1 MVAIGRAASYQTA
14 GAAESVVDVYG
25 EDLLIDDRR
34 VRASVSPCVLAMFA
48 SVALLAEPQPPPP
61 EPTLAVVLERAAA
74 YVAEFYRRLSGI
86 VAEEHYVQDWYA
98 VRPEGRTSLGHRELR
113 SDLVLIKPGS
123 DASWTEFRDVF
134 EVDGRAIR
142 TRDDRLEHML
152 REPAGLASAHVS
164 TILEESARFNIG
176 DVDRNVNTP
185 LFTLRFLEAANQPRF
200 KFKRSPD
207 AVPGTAAS
215 ASAPSDRVFRVSTE
229 VWVIAYDEVRS
240 PTLIRSAQRKDQPA
254 HGRFWIE
261 PATGRVLVS
270 ELIVE
275 DRRIRATIDVS
286 FQSEPLLEMLVPV
299 AMRERYEIKPS
310 RSRVEGRATLR
321 PVSTTHVLGGATAA
335 A

>member
-1 MVAIGRAASYQTA
+1 M
-14 GAAESVVDVYG
+14 
-25 EDLLIDDRR
+25 
-34 VRASVSPCVLAMFA
+34 
-48 SVALLAEPQPPPP
+48 
-61 EPTLAVVLERAAA
+61 
-74 YVAEFYRRLSGI
+74 
-86 VAEEHYVQDWYA
+86 
-98 VRPEGRTSLGHRELR
+98 
-113 SDLVLIKPGS
+113 
-123 DASWTEFRDVF
+123 F

-152 REPAGLASAHVS
+152 REPTDVASAHVS
-164 TILEESARFNIG
+164 TILAERARFNIG

-185 LFTLRFLEAANQPRF
+185 LFSLRFLETANQARF
-200 KFKRSPD
+200 KFKRSAD
-207 AVPGTAAS
+207 AVPATAATD
-215 ASAPSDRVFRVSTE
+215 SAPADRVFRVSTE
-229 VWVIAYDEVRS
+229 VWVIAYEEVRS

-310 RSRVEGRATLR
+310 RSRVEGRATYGQFR
-321 PVSTTHVLGGATAA
+321 PLGF
-335 A
+335 

>member
-1 MVAIGRAASYQTA
+1 M
-14 GAAESVVDVYG
+14 
-25 EDLLIDDRR
+25 L
-34 VRASVSPCVLAMFA
+34 PCVLAVFA
-48 SVALLAEPQPPPP
+48 SVALLAEPQPAPP
-61 EPTLAVVLERAAA
+61 EPTLAAVLERAAA

-86 VAEEHYVQDWYA
+86 VAEEHYLQNWYS
-98 VRPEGRTSLGHRELR
+98 VRRAERVTLSHRELR
-113 SDLVLIKPGS
+113 ADLVLMKPSS
-123 DASWTEFRDVF
+123 DAPWTEFRDVF
-134 EVDGRAIR
+134 EVDGRTIR
-142 TRDDRLEHML
+142 SRDDRLEALL
-152 REPAGLASAHVS
+152 REPTGRASADVS
-164 TILEESARFNIG
+164 TLLAESARFNIG

-185 LFTLRFLEAANQPRF
+185 LFTLHFLEAASQPRF

-207 AVPGTAAS
+207 AVPETTGAVSEPA
-215 ASAPSDRVFRVSTE
+215 DRVFRVSTE

-299 AMRERYEIKPS
+299 AMRERYQIKPS
-310 RSRVEGRATLR
+310 RTVVEGHATYGRFRPLR
-321 PVSTTHVLGGATAA
+321 
-335 A
+335 

>member
-1 MVAIGRAASYQTA
+1 MVGF
-14 GAAESVVDVYG
+14 
-25 EDLLIDDRR
+25 DDRR
-34 VRASVSPCVLAMFA
+34 VPSSLSPCVLAMFA
-48 SVALLAEPQPPPP
+48 SVALLAQPQAPLP
-61 EPTLAVVLERAAA
+61 EPTLATVLERAAA

-113 SDLVLIKPGS
+113 SDLVLVKPGS

-142 TRDDRLEHML
+142 TRDDRLEQLL

-164 TILEESARFNIG
+164 AILEESARFNIG

-185 LFTLRFLEAANQPRF
+185 LFTLRFLEAVSQPRF
-200 KFKRSPD
+200 KFTRSPD

-270 ELIVE
+270 ELTVE

-310 RSRVEGRATLR
+310 RSRVEGRATYGQFRRL
-321 PVSTTHVLGGATAA
+321 TF
-335 A
+335 

>member
-1 MVAIGRAASYQTA
+1 MAVLDVD
-14 GAAESVVDVYG
+14 GADP
-25 EDLLIDDRR
+25 LTHDRR

-61 EPTLAVVLERAAA
+61 EPTLASVLERAGA
-74 YVAEFYRRLSGI
+74 YVAGFYRRLSGI
-86 VAEEHYVQDWYA
+86 AAEEHYVQDWYA
-98 VRPEGRTSLGHRELR
+98 VRRKGRTSLGHRELR
-113 SDLVLIKPGS
+113 SDLVLLKPTG
-123 DASWTEFRDVF
+123 DAAWAEFRDVF

-142 TRDDRLEHML
+142 ARDDRLEHML
-152 REPAGLASAHVS
+152 REPAGLASTHLS

-185 LFTLRFLEAANQPRF
+185 LFTLRFLEAANQARF
-200 KFKRSPD
+200 RFTRSVD
-207 AVPGTAAS
+207 TVPATPAS
-215 ASAPSDRVFRVSTE
+215 VPAPSDRMFRVSTE
-229 VWVIAYDEVRS
+229 VWVIGYDEVRS

-270 ELIVE
+270 ELIVG

-310 RSRVEGRATLR
+310 RSVVEGHATYGRFR
-321 PVSTTHVLGGATAA
+321 PLGGRP
-335 A
+335 

>member
-1 MVAIGRAASYQTA
+1 MVRMVGF
-14 GAAESVVDVYG
+14 
-25 EDLLIDDRR
+25 DDRR
-34 VRASVSPCVLAMFA
+34 VRAFVSPCVVAAFA
-48 SVALLAEPQPPPP
+48 SVAMLAGPQPPPP

-74 YVAEFYRRLSGI
+74 YVAEFYRRLSRI
-86 VAEEHYVQDWYA
+86 VAEEHYVQDWVS
-98 VRPEGRTSLGHRELR
+98 VRPAGKASLGHRELR
-113 SDLVLIKPGS
+113 SDLVLITPGS

-142 TRDDRLEHML
+142 TRDNRLEQML
-152 REPAGLASAHVS
+152 RDATGVASAHVS

-215 ASAPSDRVFRVSTE
+215 VSSPSDRVFRVSTE
-229 VWVIAYDEVRS
+229 VWVIAYDEARS

-310 RSRVEGRATLR
+310 RSRVEGHATYGQFRRL
-321 PVSTTHVLGGATAA
+321 TF
-335 A
+335 